1 LPEVTVGLALSV
13 AFQLD
18 GKTIRMLDNMT
29 DATHQAPRVPLSS
42 FKRTK
47 IIATVGPATDSY
59 EAITALIDAGANGLR
74 LNFSHGTQE
83 EHAKRIPWI
92 RKASRELGKPV
103 AIIQDLQGPKIR
115 LGDFDGV
122 ITIKAGQ
129 HLTFAYHADY
139 EATGHIPTQYDLSK
153 KVKAGERLYMFDG
166 KVRTKVTAV
175 RDGIVYATADNEG
188 IIISRKGIN
197 LPDTDFAGDILTEK
211 DMADIAFGVGQDF
224 DYVALSFVQT
234 ASDVERLRKLL
245 KEQGSTARII
255 VKLETKAGVENI
267 EEIVKATDSIMVA
280 RGDLA
285 VETPA
290 ESVPVVQRQIIALGQ
305 KYAKP
310 TIVATQMLL
319 SMVEWPEPTRAEVSD
334 VATAVF
340 IGADC
345 VMLSDETAMGK
356 YPTDAVKTMKR
367 VITYAEQHQPL
378 RVLYPDERESTMQHA
393 ISSSAISLAENIN
406 AAAIVAATKSG
417 ATAREI
423 ACRRPEAPV
432 IAVTDDTRVAQQL
445 TLVYGIKS
453 YVRRATNDVTQR
465 LTDWLHE
472 TKVLGKGDVVVT
484 VSGRHPGIV
493 GTTDTIKVRVL
504 E

>member
-1 LPEVTVGLALSV
+1 ME
-13 AFQLD
+13 
-18 GKTIRMLDNMT
+18 N
-29 DATHQAPRVPLSS
+29 THQVPKVPISS

-47 IIATVGPATDSY
+47 IIATIGPATDSF
-59 EAITALIDAGANGLR
+59 EAVRELIDAGANGLR

-92 RKASRELGKPV
+92 RRASRELGKPV

-115 LGDFDGV
+115 LGDFDG
-122 ITIKAGQ
+122 IINIKEGQ
-129 HLTFAYHADY
+129 HLTFAYKADY

-153 KVKAGERLYMFDG
+153 KVKAGERLYLFDG

-197 LPDTDFAGDILTEK
+197 LPDTDFGGDILTEK
-211 DMADIAFGVGQDF
+211 DMADITFGAGQDL
-224 DYVALSFVQT
+224 DYVAISFVQT
-234 ASDVERLRKLL
+234 AHDVERLRKIL
-245 KEQGSTARII
+245 KAHNSNARII

-267 EEIVKATDSIMVA
+267 EDIIKVTDSIMVA

-319 SMVEWPEPTRAEVSD
+319 SMVDWPEPTRAEVSD

-340 IGADC
+340 IGTDC

-356 YPTDAVKTMKR
+356 YPVDAVKTMKR
-367 VITYAEQHQPL
+367 VVMFAEQHPPL
-378 RVLYPDERESTMQHA
+378 KMVYADDREHTMQHA
-393 ISSSAISLAENIN
+393 ISTGTINLAKNIS
-406 AAAIVAATKSG
+406 AAAIVAETKSG

-423 ACRRPEAPV
+423 ACRRPDMPL
-432 IAVTDDTRVAQQL
+432 IAVTDDARVAQQL
-445 TLVYGIKS
+445 TLVYGVKS
-453 YVRRATNDVTQR
+453 YVRPVASDAAQR
-465 LTDWLHE
+465 LTDWLRE
-472 TKVLGKGDVVVT
+472 SKLLKSKDVIVS
-484 VSGRHPGIV
+484 VSGRYPGVV
-493 GTTDTIKVRVL
+493 GTTDTIKVRML